1 MRVRRAKSGALTL
14 SLPHVEA
21 LVLRDLPARLRA
33 VLEREAFR
41 DRLVERLFP
50 RAYREEASE
59 AEYRKLVGD
68 ELVARKL
75 EGVKTF
81 EETLAACRQRRK
93 EVEITITPEQFQLWL
108 GFVNDMRLLLGTELD
123 VDESFF
129 KQPFDPGHPRAA
141 DVALLYYLGWL
152 EEELLR
158 ASGFRPLPEPP
169 ATPGGG

>member
-14 SLPHVEA
+14 TLPHVEA
-21 LVLRDLPARLRA
+21 LVLRELPARLRA
-33 VLEREAFR
+33 VLERGEFR
-41 DRLVERLFP
+41 DRLAERLFP
-50 RAYREEASE
+50 RAYREEGRE

-68 ELVARKL
+68 EIVARKL
-75 EGVKTF
+75 EGVKAF
-81 EETLAACRQRRK
+81 EESLAACRPRRK

-129 KQPFDPGHPRAA
+129 QAPFDPAHPRAP

-158 ASGFRPLPEPP
+158 ASGFRPMREPP
-169 ATPGGG
+169 APPEK